1 MGHDAGRSFLRPCV
15 MIAIFCASS
24 RNLLKE
30 YFSAGESITCVFLFG
45 SATGERFSDR
55 SDIDIAVLYDP
66 HHLPTPDERPPVAEQ
81 LSDRIHYS
89 VDLVVLNNASP
100 ILGYQVLKHG
110 ERLLVRDRH
119 RLQRFRAHPEQIFRP
134 EAEPAGHRTGP
145 CRKPGSYPA
154 EDDTFSVK
162 RDRGKIPEQF
172 SPHSSVDRALPS
184 GGKNPRSSR
193 GGGTF

>member
-1 MGHDAGRSFLRPCV
+1 MHPGT
-15 MIAIFCASS
+15 

-30 YFSAGESITCVFLFG
+30 YFSAQESITCVFLFG

-66 HHLPTPDERPPVAEQ
+66 HHLPTPDERLQSQEQ

-110 ERLLVRDRH
+110 ERLLVRDR
-119 RLQRFRAHPEQIFRP
+119 RAFNAFFVRTLNEYFDLKQNRRVIEQSLQKARI
-134 EAEPAGHRTGP
+134 
-145 CRKPGSYPA
+145 
-154 EDDTFSVK
+154 
-162 RDRGKIPEQF
+162 I
-172 SPHSSVDRALPS
+172 S
-184 GGKNPRSSR
+184 G
-193 GGGTF
+193 